1 MPRKKPNKDY
11 WIKRQED
18 LQNSL
23 LKPAEDYTAEIAKG
37 CREAIREIEKQIAV
51 WYQRFADNNDISLAE
66 ANRILNAGELKELKW
81 DVWEYIKHGE
91 QNAIDQRWMRELEN
105 ASARVHISRLEALK
119 LQIRQQA
126 EKLYG
131 DRADKVKELIGDVY
145 RESLYKNGY
154 EDFLRTGAEHIF
166 DRIDQKKLNK
176 IIDKP
181 WTVDGKNFSER
192 IWGNKQKLI
201 NELNNELTRGIAM
214 GENPNKTAKVLAQK
228 LNSDFNA
235 ARRLVMTESAYFAT
249 QGQKECYR
257 ELDVEEYEILGTLD
271 STTCERCGS
280 YDGKHFPTKDMQVGV
295 NAPPFHPNCRC
306 TTIPYFDDEFT
317 QNEKRAATDENGNYI
332 EVGNMNYE
340 EWKNK
345 YVVKNNVANGNE
357 NGIIKSGDNVNT
369 KLSERY
375 EVLNPMDSNTY
386 LKMKTALEKQGY
398 TVISATSEDDIN
410 YLKLFG
416 AEAISDEFG
425 ILHLGETPSASA
437 FFEEVIHLTQM
448 KKYGIPNSTDF
459 VDRTARE
466 VAANRMLLKNA
477 KAYNF
482 AEEDIAEIKSNL
494 KKWEDDFIR
503 KVGISYEESGIDRGI

>member
-1 MPRKKPNKDY
+1 MQKEGVDMPNGDY

-23 LKPAEDYTAEIAKG
+23 LKPSEDYTAEVAKG
-37 CREAIREIEKQIAV
+37 YREAIREIEKQIAV
-51 WYQRFADNNDISLAE
+51 WYQRFADNNKTDLTA
-66 ANRILNAGELKELKW
+66 ANRMLSGEELKELKW

-105 ASARVHISRLEALK
+105 ASARAHISRLEALK
-119 LQIRQQA
+119 LQIWQQA

-131 DRADKVKELIGDVY
+131 GRADKVKELIGDVY

-154 EDFLRTGAEHIF
+154 EDFLRTGTEHIF

-214 GENPNKTAKVLAQK
+214 GENPNKTAKALAQK

-235 ARRLVMTESAYFAT
+235 TRRLVMTESAYFAT
-249 QGQKECYR
+249 QGQKECYK

-345 YVVKNNVANGNE
+345 YVKDVANGDE
-357 NGIIKSGDNVNT
+357 SGIIKLTDDEQYAINRYISSDSYRINE
-369 KLSERY
+369 KLRNNAE
-375 EVLNPMDSNTY
+375 LT
-386 LKMKTALEKQGY
+386 
-398 TVISATSEDDIN
+398 EDDKKFIADLDSALSKMPD
-410 YLKLFG
+410 YKGDLVRSLYITDKEDRQRFIDKFIVG
-416 AEAISDEFG
+416 EAISFDEY
-425 ILHLGETPSASA
+425 LSTSNK
-437 FFEEVIHLTQM
+437 EVYNPDADIQIYI
-448 KKYGIPNSTDF
+448 KNSTMGKDITKYNPDELEILYMRNSKF
-459 VDRTARE
+459 KVIKKAE
-466 VAANRMLLKNA
+466 QNGVMYILL
-477 KAYNF
+477 
-482 AEEDIAEIKSNL
+482 EELE
-494 KKWEDDFIR
+494 
-503 KVGISYEESGIDRGI
+503 